1 MLDGVVF
8 CKYTC
13 QARHLVKVCKGFQF
27 IEGDVQREQIL
38 LLFAHLFWDLLDQV
52 ILKIENLHRLWHG
65 PRFFDLVV
73 GQIEAFKEIQTR
85 KFAHLLFEE
94 ISRQVELLEVFKLGY
109 LTDFGSLLVHKSK
122 SHESLW
128 ILYF

>member
-8 CKYTC
+8 CQYTF

-52 ILKIENLHRLWHG
+52 ILKIQNLNRLWHG

-73 GQIEAFKEIQTR
+73 GQIEA
-85 KFAHLLFEE
+85 L
-94 ISRQVELLEVFKLGY
+94 
-109 LTDFGSLLVHKSK
+109 
-122 SHESLW
+122 
-128 ILYF
+128 